1 MENFRQHVDDLEM
14 RALCIACNV
23 ILNVYAWGEFILF
36 RIYCDDQKKTIT
48 DNQWFMRKMMFFDI
62 FYAKIFG
69 QFIKKQYLCSR
80 FRAYCK

>member
-80 FRAYCK
+80 FRAKRK